1 MQSNYRFIKNTLLPS
16 LALGSSEN
24 IALILVD
31 FVLIIYIYIYIYMT
45 LSATWI
51 HIYIYIYM
59 TLSATWILSQIN

>member
-31 FVLIIYIYIYIYMT
+31 FVLIIYIYIYLYDFVCYMD
-45 LSATWI
+45 SY
-51 HIYIYIYM
+51 IYIYI
-59 TLSATWILSQIN
+59 

>member
-31 FVLIIYIYIYIYMT
+31 FVLIIYIYIYLYDFVCYMD
-45 LSATWI
+45 S
-51 HIYIYIYM
+51 YIYIYDFVCYM
-59 TLSATWILSQIN
+59 DSFPN